1 MSETELLSR
10 IDETVIKV
18 LNESKVIALVGAS
31 PKPERASYRVMNYLL
46 QRGYEVIPVNPVQ
59 KGNEILG
66 QTVVGSLAEIDQ
78 PIDMVDVFRNS
89 DAAGAVIDE
98 AIAVGAKSVWLQ
110 LDVINE
116 AGAARAREAGLDV
129 VMDRCPKIEIP
140 RLGL

>member
-1 MSETELLSR
+1 MSETMLLDAV
-10 IDETVIKV
+10 DETVIQV
-18 LNESKVIALVGAS
+18 LKTSKVIALVGAS
-31 PKPERASYRVMNYLL
+31 PKPERASYRVMNYMLE
-46 QRGYEVIPVNPVQ
+46 RGYTVIPVNPV
-59 KGNEILG
+59 KAGESILG
-66 QTVVGSLAEIDQ
+66 QTVKASLAEIEQ

-98 AIAVGAKSVWLQ
+98 AISVGAKSVWLQ

-116 AGAARAREAGLDV
+116 AGAERARNAGLQV

>member
-1 MSETELLSR
+1 MSEAVIQPTV
-10 IDETVIKV
+10 DETVIKV
-18 LNESKVIALVGAS
+18 LGQSKVIALVGAS
-31 PKPERASYRVMNYLL
+31 PKPERASYRVMNYML

-59 KGNEILG
+59 TGNQILG
-66 QTVVGSLAEIDQ
+66 QTVVSALADIDK

-98 AIAVGAKSVWLQ
+98 AISVGAKAVWLQ

-116 AGAARAREAGLDV
+116 AGAARARDAGLDV

>member
-1 MSETELLSR
+1 MSETELLSS

-59 KGNEILG
+59 KGHEILG
-66 QTVVGSLAEIDQ
+66 QTVVGSLVEIDK

-89 DAAGAVIDE
+89 EAAGAVIDE
-98 AIAVGAKSVWLQ
+98 AIVVGAKAVWLQ

>member
-1 MSETELLSR
+1 MSETMLLDAV
-10 IDETVIKV
+10 DETVIEV
-18 LNESKVIALVGAS
+18 LKTSKVIALVGAS
-31 PKPERASYRVMNYLL
+31 PKLERASYRVMNYMLE
-46 QRGYEVIPVNPVQ
+46 RGYEVIPVNPV
-59 KGNEILG
+59 KAGETILG
-66 QTVVGSLAEIDQ
+66 QTVKASLAEIDK

-98 AIAVGAKSVWLQ
+98 AISVGAKSVWLQ

-116 AGAARAREAGLDV
+116 AGAERARSAGLKV